1 MDSVD
6 LKGRLYDVY
15 ILRNYSTAVH
25 GHWRCKVAT
34 NSTLFIATQLIR
46 SLHPVFHAYGKKG
59 SPCKVTDI
67 TSPKTH
73 HCSLVALVRRHYA
86 TTGPN
91 LNPNLVDPTFPPTSK
106 RCYKRRSIVRYTQIY
121 AISNTLFKITAN
133 EKRWP
138 ASLVRLQSPVRTKWT
153 IQT

>member
-1 MDSVD
+1 MKAQVNTA
-6 LKGRLYDVY
+6 LY
-15 ILRNYSTAVH
+15 RF
-25 GHWRCKVAT
+25 RK
-34 NSTLFIATQLIR
+34 TLFASNGLCGRQRPTIRRVYSAELLYCGAWALKVQGRNQLDSFYRHQLIR

-59 SPCKVTDI
+59 SPCKVSDI

-73 HCSLVALVRRHYA
+73 HSSLVALVRRHYA

-133 EKRWP
+133 GKR
-138 ASLVRLQSPVRTKWT
+138 
-153 IQT
+153 